1 MLQTGR
7 SPFVKG
13 SKYIYMHRIFSP
25 SSGGVEAFE
34 VTACHY
40 IILLY
45 ESGWVPTGVHFVQKV
60 GCSLC
65 PRILFSDFRNSPNTP
80 CEVGNCLL
88 TMLSKGEVGRLSAF
102 LLQSYERWKH
112 IAFTA
117 TLLTRKTTQEAGWEG
132 KRRAIHSKGGKHGD
146 SEERPRTSRVICTCC
161 NRNYSEINFE
171 TFFYLCVPATFI
183 PSIFIFSYAKI
194 LLL

>member
-88 TMLSKGEVGRLSAF
+88 TTLSKGEVGRFSVL
-102 LLQSYERWKH
+102 
-112 IAFTA
+112 
-117 TLLTRKTTQEAGWEG
+117 
-132 KRRAIHSKGGKHGD
+132 
-146 SEERPRTSRVICTCC
+146 P
-161 NRNYSEINFE
+161 
-171 TFFYLCVPATFI
+171 FFYNPMKGESTLHSRQLYWPEKPPKKLDEKEKEEPYT
-183 PSIFIFSYAKI
+183 AKVENMGTQKRDQGPQEW
-194 LLL
+194 